1 VDYLIDTPNR
11 RKQKRVCHVNLLKLY
26 KRRDEKQFP
35 NSADAV
41 TVNFATVDVGVSIPA
56 LSDLKT
62 STPTHT
68 ENEYLTQLQQTE
80 LDELLANYADIFS
93 YTPGKTSLSTHHI
106 ALVSDTKP
114 ISLSPYRLHPEKAE
128 LVQNEIDEM
137 LRMDIITHSDSPW
150 ASPIVIVPK
159 PDGSIRLCV
168 DYRRVNSLTV
178 PDPFPLLCVEVLVD
192 KLGQANYLTKVD
204 MTRGY
209 WQVPLDDASIP
220 VSAFVTPTGHF
231 QWRYMPFGLRNA
243 PATFSR
249 LVTTLLKGL
258 EYCSGAYLD
267 DIIILSNTW
276 EDHLKHLKLVVD
288 RVRKAGLTL
297 NL

>member
-1 VDYLIDTPNR
+1 MDYLIDTPNR

-204 MTRGY
+204 MINHGII
-209 WQVPLDDASIP
+209 S
-220 VSAFVTPTGHF
+220 
-231 QWRYMPFGLRNA
+231 
-243 PATFSR
+243 
-249 LVTTLLKGL
+249 LLW
-258 EYCSGAYLD
+258 C
-267 DIIILSNTW
+267 
-276 EDHLKHLKLVVD
+276 
-288 RVRKAGLTL
+288 
-297 NL
+297 

>member
-1 VDYLIDTPNR
+1 
-11 RKQKRVCHVNLLKLY
+11 
-26 KRRDEKQFP
+26 
-35 NSADAV
+35 
-41 TVNFATVDVGVSIPA
+41 
-56 LSDLKT
+56 
-62 STPTHT
+62 
-68 ENEYLTQLQQTE
+68 
-80 LDELLANYADIFS
+80 LA
-93 YTPGKTSLSTHHI
+93 THHI
-106 ALVSDTKP
+106 ALGSDTKP
-114 ISLSPYRLHPEKAE
+114 VSFSPYRLHPEKAK

-137 LRMDIITHSDSPW
+137 LKMCIITHSDRPW
-150 ASPIVIVPK
+150 TSPIVIVPK

-178 PDPFPLLCVEVLVD
+178 PDPFPLPRVEVLVE

-231 QWRYMPFGLRNA
+231 QWRYMPFGLNNA

-258 EYCSGAYLD
+258 EYCSGSYLD
-267 DIIILSNTW
+267 DIIIFSNTW
-276 EDHLKHLKLVVD
+276 EEHQ
-288 RVRKAGLTL
+288 
-297 NL
+297 